1 MVLDYTT
8 KKESKRS
15 TLTINPAK
23 TCQPLG
29 AVYAALGIHK
39 CMPHSHGSQ
48 GCLSYLRMALS
59 RHYRE
64 PAVATTSSFNEGTA
78 VFGGL
83 SNLKEAMVNLTNIY
97 KPDVVAVHTTCV
109 AETIGDDLGAFLE
122 EIQME
127 DLIDPEIRVFYA
139 NTPSYVGSHITG
151 YDNMVKSMTG
161 YFPKKGEPNGKIN
174 LIPGFVEPGDIREI
188 KRILKLMDIPA
199 IVFPDQTNVFDAPL
213 NGKDGDYPKG
223 GTGIPELEDT
233 ANSMATFALCKY
245 SGGSA
250 TRVLERKFKIPPVI
264 GPTPIGIENT
274 DRLVMNLNKVTGK
287 EIPEELEDERGR
299 LVDML
304 TDAHPHFHGK
314 KVAISGDPDI
324 VSGLCSMC
332 AGMGME
338 VSYALTGTKS
348 EAWEKETREIVPDA
362 EVMGNSDLYLLHQK
376 IKNDPV
382 DLLIGNSH
390 NKYIARAEDIPL
402 VRVGFPV
409 SDRANMHYFPIM
421 GYMGAAMLATRIG
434 NTLLDRKDRETED
447 AKLELIM

>member
-1 MVLDYTT
+1 MVLDYTP
-8 KKESKRS
+8 KKESRRS
-15 TLTINPAK
+15 VLTINPAK

-29 AVYAALGIHK
+29 AVYAALGIHR

-64 PAVATTSSFNEGTA
+64 PAIATTSSFNEGTA

-83 SNLKEAMVNLTNIY
+83 ANLKDAMTNLTKIY
-97 KPDVVAVHTTCV
+97 KPDVVAVHSTCV
-109 AETIGDDLGAFLE
+109 AETIGDDLNTFLE

-127 DLIDPEIRVFYA
+127 ELIDPAIKVFYA

-151 YDNMVKSMTG
+151 YDNMVKSMAG
-161 YFPKKGEPNGKIN
+161 YFPKKAEPNGKVN
-174 LIPGFVEPGDIREI
+174 LIPGFIEPGDIREI
-188 KRILKLMDIPA
+188 KRIMKLMEIPA

-213 NGKDGDYPKG
+213 TGKDADYPKG
-223 GTGIPELEDT
+223 GTTIPELEDT

-250 TRVLERKFKIPPVI
+250 AKILEKNYEIPSIV
-264 GPTPIGIENT
+264 GPIPIGIENT
-274 DRLVMNLNKVTGK
+274 DSLVMNLMEVTGK

-314 KVAISGDPDI
+314 KVAIYGDPDTI
-324 VSGLCSMC
+324 SGIASMC
-332 AGMGME
+332 MSMGME
-338 VSYALTGTKS
+338 PSYVYTGTKS
-348 EAWEKETREIVPDA
+348 EAWEKETQQIVPDA
-362 EVMGNSDLYLLHQK
+362 DVKGGTDLFLLHQK
-376 IKNDPV
+376 LKNDPV

-390 NKYIARAEDIPL
+390 GKYIARAEDTPL
-402 VRVGFPV
+402 VRVGFPS
-409 SDRANMHYFPIM
+409 SDRANLHYFPIM
-421 GYMGAAMLATRIG
+421 GYMGASMLATRIG
-434 NTLLDRKDRETED
+434 NTLLERKDRDTED
-447 AKLELIM
+447 EKLELIM

>member
-1 MVLDYTT
+1 MVLDYTP
-8 KKESKRS
+8 KKESRRS
-15 TLTINPAK
+15 VLTINPAK

-29 AVYAALGIHK
+29 AVYAALGIHR

-64 PAVATTSSFNEGTA
+64 PAIATTSSFNEGTA

-83 SNLKEAMVNLTNIY
+83 ANLKEAMTNLTKIY
-97 KPDVVAVHTTCV
+97 KPDVVAVHSTCV
-109 AETIGDDLGAFLE
+109 AETIGDDLNTFLE

-127 DLIDPEIRVFYA
+127 DLIDPAIKVFYA

-151 YDNMVKSMTG
+151 YDNMVKSMAG
-161 YFPKKGEPNGKIN
+161 YFPKRGEPNGKVN

-188 KRILKLMDIPA
+188 KRIMKLMEIPA

-213 NGKDGDYPKG
+213 TGKDADYPKG
-223 GTGIPELEDT
+223 GTTIPELEDT

-250 TRVLERKFKIPPVI
+250 AKILEKNYEIPSIV
-264 GPTPIGIENT
+264 GPIPIGIENT
-274 DRLVMNLNKVTGK
+274 DSLVMNLMEVTGK

-314 KVAISGDPDI
+314 KVAIYGDPDTI
-324 VSGLCSMC
+324 SGIASMC
-332 AGMGME
+332 MSMGME
-338 VSYALTGTKS
+338 PSYVYTGTKS
-348 EAWEKETREIVPDA
+348 EAWEKETQQIVPDA
-362 EVMGNSDLYLLHQK
+362 DVKGGTDLFLLHQK
-376 IKNDPV
+376 LKNDPV

-390 NKYIARAEDIPL
+390 GKYIARAEDTPL
-402 VRVGFPV
+402 VRVGFPS
-409 SDRANMHYFPIM
+409 SDRANLHYFPIM
-421 GYMGAAMLATRIG
+421 GYMGASMLATRIG
-434 NTLLDRKDRETED
+434 NTLLERKDRDTVDE
-447 AKLELIM
+447 KLELIM